1 MKAALLSE
9 YRKIVTTRMW
19 WILLISFAGYVAFTA
34 AAFGFSMHTAR
45 DTGAGQGADPLLL
58 TDAVIA
64 SSTYGVA
71 TSIGYAFPLIVGTL
85 LVTNEFRYQTLT
97 PTFLAGPSRTIMLLA
112 KLGASFVIGLVF
124 GVVGVVATVATGAG
138 AIAVAGG
145 DTLLGDPE
153 IRRGIVLSV
162 VALAVWTVVGVG
174 FGAVLPNQVAA
185 IVVIL
190 GFTQLVEPVARLVL
204 AVWPV
209 TEGIARYLPGA
220 AGDAIAGG
228 SIYSMMSAGGVQL
241 LEWWQGLLV
250 LLAYAAVLS
259 AIGRFTRLR
268 RDVT

>member
-1 MKAALLSE
+1 MKAALVSE

-19 WILLISFAGYVAFTA
+19 WVLLISFAGYVAFTA
-34 AAFGFSMHTAR
+34 GVFGFAMHAAGDAGPGSGVDPMLLN
-45 DTGAGQGADPLLL
+45 DT
-58 TDAVIA
+58 VIA

-71 TSIGYAFPLIVGTL
+71 TSIGYAFPLVVGTL

-97 PTFLAGPSRTIMLLA
+97 PTLLAGPSRTVMLLA

-124 GVVGVVATVATGAG
+124 GIVGVVATVGTGAG
-138 AIAVAGG
+138 AIAIAGG
-145 DTLLGDPE
+145 DALLGDSG
-153 IRRGIVLSV
+153 IQRGVLLSV

-190 GFTQLVEPVARLVL
+190 GFTQLVEPIARMVL
-204 AVWPV
+204 AVWPA
-209 TEGIARYLPGA
+209 TEGIAAYLPGA

-228 SIYSMMSAGGVQL
+228 SFYSLFSSGGL

-250 LLAYAAVLS
+250 LLGYAAVLS